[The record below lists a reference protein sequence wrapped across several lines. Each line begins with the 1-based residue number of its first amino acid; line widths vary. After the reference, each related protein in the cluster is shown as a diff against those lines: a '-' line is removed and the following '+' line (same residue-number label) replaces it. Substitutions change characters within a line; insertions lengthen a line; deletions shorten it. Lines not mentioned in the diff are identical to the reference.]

1 MVQGATGDD
10 LLRPAAFGSRSR
22 RCMRRRFAILWHV
35 TLLLLAGAAYYFVVL
50 PRTPELMGRISHAV
64 GTTGRIICAVLI
76 GLTALPVVFT
86 LLRTRQPESNTPRLA
101 LRLQTGSIVA
111 HVLAAVLIAGTA
123 VSEIW
128 LSPDTVGQWLFG
140 VYGAAAAIAV
150 LGVFSFYLS
159 LLAEYPP
166 RPPKPAKVKRRDAG
180 AEDVEGGAEVDDAAA
195 PLGTDADEAAP
206 AVAVSETDDAESTP
220 AQDAEAQEAE
230 AQDPESQEAE
240 SQAAAQAEPTE
251 YDDLPSAE
259 DTVAVEPPRGGLR
272 NRRPSGKSGGSHR
285 RRRARGSVAVD
296 E

>member
-1 MVQGATGDD
+1 
-10 LLRPAAFGSRSR
+10 
-22 RCMRRRFAILWHV
+22 MRRRFAILWHV

-50 PRTPELMGRISHAV
+50 PRTPELMGQISHAV
-64 GTTGRIICAVLI
+64 GTTGRIICAVLV
-76 GLTALPVVFT
+76 GLMALPVVFT
-86 LLRTRQPESNTPRLA
+86 LLRTRRPESNTPRLA

-150 LGVFSFYLS
+150 LGAFSFYLS

-166 RPPKPAKVKRRDAG
+166 RPPKPPKVKRRDAV
-180 AEDVEGGAEVDDAAA
+180 AEDVEGGAEVDDAAV
-195 PLGTDADEAAP
+195 PLEPEADEAAQ
-206 AVAVSETDDAESTP
+206 AVAVSETDDAESSR
-220 AQDAEAQEAE
+220 AQEPE
-230 AQDPESQEAE
+230 LQEPESL
-240 SQAAAQAEPTE
+240 AAAQAESTE
-251 YDDLPSAE
+251 DDDLPSAE